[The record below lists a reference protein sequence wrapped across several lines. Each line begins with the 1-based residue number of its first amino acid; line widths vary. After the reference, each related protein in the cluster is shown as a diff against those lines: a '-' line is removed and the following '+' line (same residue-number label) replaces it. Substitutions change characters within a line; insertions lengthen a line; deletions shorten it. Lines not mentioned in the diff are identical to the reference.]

1 MISPAMLESY
11 LKIRSSKLVRKM
23 THGDW
28 QCCLISRQENVRNIS
43 LLKLDSSC
51 STASCTIQ
59 GLKANVWLNSS
70 CYHLQPLPVTI
81 SNPLS
86 IPHHQAN
93 KERQFLANSPLR
105 EKHSQNIIAHKH
117 VNIISQMPTS
127 LTFTKGS
134 RRFH

>member
-11 LKIRSSKLVRKM
+11 LKIRSSKLARKM

-51 STASCTIQ
+51 STTSCTIR
-59 GLKANVWLNSS
+59 GLKTNVWL
-70 CYHLQPLPVTI
+70 LLPSPTPRELI
-81 SNPLS
+81 NC
-86 IPHHQAN
+86 
-93 KERQFLANSPLR
+93 QFPTPGQIKKANSTPQ
-105 EKHSQNIIAHKH
+105 EKHSQNIIVHGNH

-127 LTFTKGS
+127 LTFTKGIGV
-134 RRFH
+134 H